1 MCYLIDFQSNIALLS
16 STKVMLKVYAMG
28 KFYAGLNK
36 VFLFEKPIN
45 QKGYYFK
52 GPVLLKQ
59 SL

>member
-1 MCYLIDFQSNIALLS
+1 MLFDRFSIIYSLVQLNKSNDEGMY
-16 STKVMLKVYAMG
+16 TMG

-36 VFLFEKPIN
+36 DFLFEKPIY
-45 QKGYYFK
+45 QIGHYFK